1 MQANFTAMVV
11 VVVDLAVQVEE
22 EEEEALALVAT
33 GPVATVLT
41 IKKTIPHQLPLNH
54 L

>member
-11 VVVDLAVQVEE
+11 VVVVVVDLAVQV
-22 EEEEALALVAT
+22 EEALALVAT
-33 GPVATVLT
+33 GPVATDLT
-41 IKKTIPHQLPLNH
+41 IKKTILHQLPLNH